1 MYVCVILLSVPL
13 KHTQLKAEIKKL
25 TMPGLRQ
32 GPVNAT
38 SPPIMRDFLDM
49 CHGYDLEYVT
59 LVRAMIE
66 LRITTLCE
74 M

>member
-1 MYVCVILLSVPL
+1 MRP
-13 KHTQLKAEIKKL
+13 
-25 TMPGLRQ
+25 P
-32 GPVNAT
+32 
-38 SPPIMRDFLDM
+38 PPIMRDFLDM

-66 LRITTLCE
+66 VRINTLCK